1 MKSAPAIAF
10 DYLPSRWL
18 LAAVIAVSGLA
29 LLAIALS
36 GVALWSKG
44 VLALAA
50 CVYAGRALIGLRKP
64 LICRCAWYESGH
76 WRVRD
81 ASGQEL
87 EASLRQASV
96 RGSCIVLR
104 LHSPPAAFKHAGPL
118 PDNCDADT
126 RRRLRVRLARA
137 DPVAANAEKPAHVVG
152 RLSAVLRG
160 FSVGV

>member
-10 DYLPSRWL
+10 DYVPSRGL
-18 LAAVIAVSGLA
+18 LATVIAVSGLA

-36 GVALWSKG
+36 GVSLWLKG

-64 LICRCAWYESGH
+64 LIRRCAWYESGH
-76 WRVRD
+76 WRVHD

-104 LHSPPAAFKHAGPL
+104 LHSALARSSTLVLL

-126 RRRLRVRLARA
+126 RRRLRVRLARG
-137 DPVAANAEKPAHVVG
+137 DSVAANA
-152 RLSAVLRG
+152 
-160 FSVGV
+160 